1 MDLKGLYKS
10 NRRRFNLIILLLF
23 LTAFANTMSS
33 YLYKPAVDY
42 LAKDNLKNT
51 LYYFFIMIL
60 IGLLSIVIE
69 AFAQTVYSK
78 QVQEYLGLLRQ
89 KIVAHFY
96 AKNDT
101 SVSEMQNNLS
111 SNLDMLSDNY
121 AMPLQTIISNS
132 FTLIMI
138 IGVLIQLN
146 WSLLVL
152 TAVLAVI
159 NLLTPKI
166 MEKATDKANKQ
177 VSIENSRLL
186 KAIDYWMGG
195 MKELRRY
202 SSFLAL
208 FNAMN
213 KSNQKLEDSNVQST
227 KTMSLSIFISDFTNV
242 ASQILFG
249 VWAGILFFQG
259 KLSIGATLVAE
270 GFASQIF
277 NALFVYE
284 QAIIQFKSIKT
295 VNNQIKE
302 LKKDISESNEKL
314 DSDLAEL
321 EIKDLTVKY
330 DQGEEISYP
339 NIQVSRGE
347 KILLSGDSGT
357 GKSTL
362 FKAILGQIKPQKG
375 KILFKNSE
383 GKAIKPNLGK
393 IGYIAQDSVLFPDTI
408 KNNIT
413 MFNSKLDDQV
423 DRITKDVQLETD
435 LARFPDGTSTV
446 IDLDSDNLSGGQKQ
460 KIILARTQIH
470 HSQFVLMDEATSAID
485 SIATKKILQKLLE
498 SDATLILIAHNFDQQ
513 LRSMFDREIHLVGGN
528 YED

>member
-101 SVSEMQNNLS
+101 SLSEMQNNLS